1 MELHVLKIKNIASIA
16 DAEIDFSSAPLKD
29 EPVFLICGDT
39 GTGKSTILD
48 AVCLAL
54 YNETPR
60 MEASS
65 SEKLTDDAVAPG
77 KRSDDDTVKINDTRQ
92 FLRKGTGRGSV
103 ELTFAGNDLTD
114 LRIKQISDE
123 MIRLRQQEK
132 QLTSCADYARGR
144 EDEMRELI
152 ALLDDKALNL
162 TEYSDVLVRRV
173 IERVTVLSREEIV
186 IRFVGGMEMRQRVGK
201 SMTM

>member
-103 ELTFAGNDLTD
+103 ELTFAGNDGKEYLAVWS
-114 LRIKQISDE
+114 ISRAYGKPDGK
-123 MIRLRQQEK
+123 L
-132 QLTSCADYARGR
+132 
-144 EDEMRELI
+144 
-152 ALLDDKALNL
+152 
-162 TEYSDVLVRRV
+162 
-173 IERVTVLSREEIV
+173 
-186 IRFVGGMEMRQRVGK
+186 QRVEWSVECDGTIWKTRDDVTSKIEAVTGMTFDQYCRTAMLAQGDFTRFLK
-201 SMTM
+201 STETWWEGLSNSRL

>member
-77 KRSDDDTVKINDTRQ
+77 KEPEEGRS
-92 FLRKGTGRGSV
+92 S
-103 ELTFAGNDLTD
+103 
-114 LRIKQISDE
+114 
-123 MIRLRQQEK
+123 
-132 QLTSCADYARGR
+132 
-144 EDEMRELI
+144 
-152 ALLDDKALNL
+152 
-162 TEYSDVLVRRV
+162 
-173 IERVTVLSREEIV
+173 
-186 IRFVGGMEMRQRVGK
+186 
-201 SMTM
+201 